1 MLNKNRTQ
9 GWLCQKTE
17 EQRKAEDREVVSL
30 LRKGYSIRDVAK
42 LFGKGIS
49 TVQRVKSRLNL

>member
-17 EQRKAEDREVVSL
+17 EQTKAEDREVVSL

-42 LFGKGIS
+42 LI
-49 TVQRVKSRLNL
+49 

>member
-30 LRKGYSIRDVAK
+30 LRKGVFHSGCGEVDIKNIK
-42 LFGKGIS
+42 L
-49 TVQRVKSRLNL
+49 